1 VSSREPALSFAFFG
15 PIAYNADACSMLS
28 FRSSTMLR
36 ILFLTLVLFSIS
48 LAGDCQPA
56 EARIIS
62 RGNPGSH
69 YNIHG
74 MNYGSM
80 RWERQQGNRRPIF
93 QRGRRAFFRRR

>member
-1 VSSREPALSFAFFG
+1 MF
-15 PIAYNADACSMLS
+15 
-28 FRSSTMLR
+28 R
-36 ILFLTLVLFSIS
+36 ILFLSLVLLSIS
-48 LAGDCQPA
+48 LAADSQPV

-69 YNIHG
+69 YNVHG

-80 RWERQQGNRRPIF
+80 RWERQQGNRRPML